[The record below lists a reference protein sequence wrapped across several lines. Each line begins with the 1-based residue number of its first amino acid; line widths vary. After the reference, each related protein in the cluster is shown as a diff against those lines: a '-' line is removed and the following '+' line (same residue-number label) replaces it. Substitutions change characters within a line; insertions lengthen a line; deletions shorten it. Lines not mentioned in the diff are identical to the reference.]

1 MVKNLL
7 KIIETKKYFNKNE
20 TIVLALSGGVDSMVL
35 FDILNKSTK
44 NLKIIVAHVNH
55 KKRKESDNEYTS
67 IQKLCQDKNIIF
79 EGYEINEELSGN
91 FHNEARK
98 KRYNFFKSIASK
110 HNSRKIVLAHH
121 YDDQVETIFMRII
134 RGSSFS
140 GYQGVLETR
149 KDGFINFVR
158 PLIETKKEDIYE
170 YAVKNNLLYFEDDSN
185 KSDIY
190 TRNRFRN
197 SILPLLREENPQV
210 DDKIL
215 QLSEYVSSADNILN
229 KMTASFIEKFC
240 FHNMINLKEFNNQ
253 EYIIKVK
260 IIKNIVNKATNN
272 NLEISNLQYKKI
284 IKMCQNEKANNT
296 YDLGNDFVLYKEYE
310 YFYVDKIITNPKI
323 NIIVNKCGEYFVDDN
338 KSVLISEKK
347 IEQKSSNWIELC
359 YNELVFPI
367 MIRTRKNGD
376 RIQLKSGSKK
386 IKDLLIDKK
395 IPLSKRDNIIVIEHK
410 NEVVGI
416 PSLNKV
422 KYEPNCVNKIFIYE
436 VN

>member
-158 PLIETKKEDIYE
+158 PLIDTKKEDIYE

-260 IIKNIVNKATNN
+260 IIKYIVNKATNN

-367 MIRTRKNGD
+367 VIRTRKNGD

-422 KYEPNCVNKIFIYE
+422 KYEPKCVNKIFIYE

>member
-1 MVKNLL
+1 
-7 KIIETKKYFNKNE
+7 
-20 TIVLALSGGVDSMVL
+20 
-35 FDILNKSTK
+35 
-44 NLKIIVAHVNH
+44 
-55 KKRKESDNEYTS
+55 
-67 IQKLCQDKNIIF
+67 
-79 EGYEINEELSGN
+79 
-91 FHNEARK
+91 
-98 KRYNFFKSIASK
+98 
-110 HNSRKIVLAHH
+110 
-121 YDDQVETIFMRII
+121 
-134 RGSSFS
+134 
-140 GYQGVLETR
+140 
-149 KDGFINFVR
+149 
-158 PLIETKKEDIYE
+158 
-170 YAVKNNLLYFEDDSN
+170 
-185 KSDIY
+185 
-190 TRNRFRN
+190 
-197 SILPLLREENPQV
+197 
-210 DDKIL
+210 
-215 QLSEYVSSADNILN
+215 
-229 KMTASFIEKFC
+229 
-240 FHNMINLKEFNNQ
+240 MINLKEFNNQ

-260 IIKNIVNKATNN
+260 IIKYIVNKATNN

-367 MIRTRKNGD
+367 VIRTRKNGD

-422 KYEPNCVNKIFIYE
+422 KYEPKCVNKIFIYE

>member
-1 MVKNLL
+1 MTNNLL
-7 KIIETKKYFNKNE
+7 KTIESKKYFTKNE

-35 FDILNKSTK
+35 FDILSKSSK

-55 KKRKESDNEYTS
+55 KKRKESDYEYTS
-67 IQKLCQDKNIIF
+67 IHKLCQEMQVVF

-110 HNSRKIVLAHH
+110 HNSKKIVLAHH
-121 YDDQVETIFMRII
+121 YDDQVETVFMRII

-149 KDGFINFVR
+149 KDGFIEFVR
-158 PLIETKKEDIYE
+158 PLIDTKKDDIYQ
-170 YAVKNNLLYFEDDSN
+170 YASSNKLIYFEDDSN

-215 QLSEYVSSADNILN
+215 QLSEYVSSAENILN
-229 KMTASFIEKFC
+229 TLTKSFIEQFS
-240 FHNMINLKEFNNQ
+240 FHNMIDLKAFNTQEF
-253 EYIIKVK
+253 IIKVK
-260 IIKNIVNKATNN
+260 IIKYIVNKATNN

-284 IKMCQNEKANNT
+284 IKMCQNEKANST

-310 YFYVDKIITNPKI
+310 YFYVDKVTLNPVI
-323 NIIVNKCGEYFVDDN
+323 NIEVNNYGEYFIDDN
-338 KSVLISEKK
+338 KSILITEKK

-359 YNELVFPI
+359 YNELVFPLK
-367 MIRTRKNGD
+367 IRTRQNGD

-395 IPLSKRDNIIVIEHK
+395 IPLSKRDNIIIIEQN

-416 PSLNKV
+416 PSLRKV
-422 KYEPNCVNKIFIYE
+422 KHVDNCIKKIFIYE